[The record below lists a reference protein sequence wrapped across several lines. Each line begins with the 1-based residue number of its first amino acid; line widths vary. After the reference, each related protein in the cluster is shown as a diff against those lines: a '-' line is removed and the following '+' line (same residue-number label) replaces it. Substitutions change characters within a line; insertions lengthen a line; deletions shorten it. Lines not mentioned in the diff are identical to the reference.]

1 MTAKK
6 KILITGGTGTVARAY
21 IKKYPHN
28 DYYSISRGEK
38 SVSKARRD
46 LPNVK
51 FYIASITDSYAVERI
66 FSTVKPDIVIHT
78 AAMKHVDI
86 AEDNPTECMTIN
98 IIGTMNIV
106 RSSINNDVP
115 ITVGISTDK
124 ACSPTNVY
132 GMSKHLMEKIFLEH
146 NTNKNRF
153 SVCRFG
159 NVAHSNGS
167 VFPYWIEQAANN
179 KKLLL
184 TDEKMNRLMF
194 PPAAAATLINK
205 TINMTEESGG
215 GFVCSYKMKSMNMYE
230 AAKIISENIE
240 IVGLRPGEKLN
251 EKLISKKELNYSY
264 LEGEYIILKQH
275 ENKDSNRLLEEYSS
289 ATAEM
294 MTKEEMQEIIFGN

>member
-1 MTAKK
+1 MSNSK
-6 KILITGGTGTVARAY
+6 KILITGGTGTVATAF
-21 IKKYPHN
+21 IKEYPN
-28 DYYSISRGEK
+28 NQFYSISRSER
-38 SVSKARRD
+38 S
-46 LPNVK
+46 
-51 FYIASITDSYAVERI
+51 IAKLKRMHPEVECFVGNISDSTLVETI
-66 FSTVKPDIVIHT
+66 FNKVKPDVVIHA
-78 AAMKHVDI
+78 AAMKHVDL
-86 AEDNPTECMTIN
+86 AENSPTECISANIVGTI
-98 IIGTMNIV
+98 NIV
-106 RSSINNDVP
+106 RSCINSDVKTA
-115 ITVGISTDK
+115 IAISTDK

-184 TDEKMNRLMF
+184 TDKRMNRLIF
-194 PPAAAATLINK
+194 LPSSAASLINK
-205 TINMTEESGG
+205 TIDMTEESGG

-230 AAKIISENIE
+230 AAKIISKNIE

-264 LEGEYIILKQH
+264 LEGKYIILKQH

-289 ATAEM
+289 TTAEM